1 MEDYTAW
8 TDEVIGKIRLKMAW
22 SSEKNKN
29 KIPYTTN
36 EYGEY
41 DDKADTSREWRIDDG
56 INWWTNGFWAGIQ
69 WLLYQDTGEEK
80 YKEIAR
86 VSERMLEQCFPVFMG
101 CIMTWDLCL
110 SLRQWPIIV

>member
-56 INWWTNGFWAGIQ
+56 INWWTNGF
-69 WLLYQDTGEEK
+69 
-80 YKEIAR
+80 
-86 VSERMLEQCFPVFMG
+86 
-101 CIMTWDLCL
+101 
-110 SLRQWPIIV
+110 